1 MAIVRLYGLF
11 AISVLFA
18 TPAAADLYKWTDE
31 RGVIHYSD
39 RRPIEATPATK
50 VESVSNRISVYSA
63 DPALLQAVEAART
76 RRGQPETASVPYRA
90 PAYAAPVPAPA
101 LTNETCEFADCAVSG
116 VPYPYP
122 GAFVRRHP
130 HNLVQAVLPP
140 GAIAGTIN
148 SNGAIPGNTAGTN
161 SVPAGAF
168 RAGPRMKPLQSRQFP
183 DPQRR

>member
-1 MAIVRLYGLF
+1 
-11 AISVLFA
+11 
-18 TPAAADLYKWTDE
+18 
-31 RGVIHYSD
+31 
-39 RRPIEATPATK
+39 
-50 VESVSNRISVYSA
+50 NRISVYSA

-90 PAYAAPVPAPA
+90 PAYAAPVHAPA
-101 LTNETCEFADCAVSG
+101 LTNETCEFVDCAASG

-161 SVPAGAF
+161 SVPAETF

-183 DPQRR
+183 DPQRRSPTAETISRSHRDAGDEKSGCGRLKIDCNGVAAAYHDRDALTSLRPVATRKQRG